1 MKTLLSI
8 PYYALNS
15 LNGEQSKDSCTS
27 SVVVKEHGRSPDIS
41 GGSKA
46 FKPQCFQ
53 HREIDMASC
62 PYGISHGHGQQC
74 STDLILIPQTVRE
87 PHAIS
92 ESRRV
97 WSVWFDVD

>member
-27 SVVVKEHGRSPDIS
+27 SVVVKDHGRSPYIS
-41 GGSKA
+41 GGPKG

-62 PYGISHGHGQQC
+62 PYGISHGQQC
-74 STDLILIPQTVRE
+74 STDLLIRDSSNRQGTPCYIGV
-87 PHAIS
+87 AKS
-92 ESRRV
+92 LV
-97 WSVWFDVD
+97 CLV